1 MTRQPQR
8 LQNFGIVEPVN
19 PAKFWFDEENSVS
32 GDEGNS
38 DVGDK
43 EKFDSGFE
51 EKFDSG
57 DEDKFNSGDRPD
69 SGFDKNSEKK
79 GGNRKPP
86 WSAPGWKN

>member
-1 MTRQPQR
+1 MMMMMS
-8 LQNFGIVEPVN
+8 LQNSRIVEPVN
-19 PAKFWFDEENSVS
+19 PAKFDGKNSESGDGKNSES
-32 GDEGNS
+32 GDEEKP
-38 DVGDK
+38 DPGD
-43 EKFDSGFE
+43 E

-79 GGNRKPP
+79 GGNRKSP